1 MRITRGR
8 RIGRVTE
15 MPLFQG
21 VITGTM
27 PRREG
32 FDDDALARGI
42 RVLQLFQV
50 AGRNSGTKAIHFGW
64 HLKSGVHASIRRGRH
79 RRT

>member
-1 MRITRGR
+1 MRGR
-8 RIGRVTE
+8 SIGRVTG
-15 MPLFQG
+15 MPLFKG

-27 PRREG
+27 PRRDG
-32 FDDDALARGI
+32 VDDSALARGI
-42 RVLQLFQV
+42 RVYC
-50 AGRNSGTKAIHFGW
+50 ACWGSRNSGTKAIHFGW